1 MACPQVETGSEFLA
15 RTLAHLDCQAQ
26 TIGSFGFQSL
36 AAPGSLAG
44 VVLSALLALFVAL
57 YAIRLLFGPGDEPRD
72 LVGAGLKVGIAL
84 TIAVSWPAWRT
95 VAYDTVLYGPAE
107 VAAAIMPTT
116 LPDPRDEFAQR
127 LQTLDT
133 GFALLTMAGTGRDTG
148 NETSTRAT
156 ANFASVAMSDQ
167 AGFAWGRTL
176 FLATT
181 IGSLAALR
189 IVGGLLLALAPLF
202 AGLLLFDL
210 TRGIFAG
217 WLRGLA
223 LVALGSLGMTVLL
236 SVQLAVTEPWLAD
249 ALQRRAIN
257 QVTPTAPTEMLALSL
272 AFAIAASALL
282 FVLGKVAFQQ
292 AVTAGRPV
300 LARIAAE
307 RRVGEP
313 VQLAQ
318 ASPAL
323 LPVHSRA
330 VAISES
336 VEASVRRESSRETI
350 DRARVIGGLATPVA
364 QGAVVR
370 PGGPDER
377 LGSGYRRAAGRS
389 ARSQRTRDDR
399 R

>member
-1 MACPQVETGSEFLA
+1 MACPQVVTGTEFLT

-36 AAPGSLAG
+36 AERSSLAG
-44 VVLSALLALFVAL
+44 TALSALLALFIAL
-57 YAIRLLFGPGDEPRD
+57 YAIRMLFGSGDEPRD
-72 LVGAGLKVGIAL
+72 VMNAVLKVGIVL
-84 TIAVSWPAWRT
+84 TMAVSWPAWRA

-107 VAAAIMPTT
+107 VAAAIMPST

-127 LQTLDT
+127 LQNLDT
-133 GFALLTMAGTGRDTG
+133 GFAVLTMAGTARDTG
-148 NETSTRAT
+148 RAIDT
-156 ANFASVAMSDQ
+156 MPANNSASVAMADET
-167 AGFAWGRTL
+167 GFGWARSL

-189 IVGGLLLALAPLF
+189 IAGGLLLALAPLF
-202 AGLLLFDL
+202 AGLLLFDF

-249 ALQRRAIN
+249 ALERRASGYM
-257 QVTPTAPTEMLALSL
+257 TPTAPTEMLALTL
-272 AFAIAASALL
+272 AFAIATAGVL

-292 AVTAGRPV
+292 AMSAGRPA
-300 LARIAAE
+300 LARIVAE
-307 RRVGEP
+307 RAAP
-313 VQLAQ
+313 AAAQ
-318 ASPAL
+318 AVQANPVL

-330 VAISES
+330 VAVSES
-336 VEASVRRESSRETI
+336 VAASVRRETVTA
-350 DRARVIGGLATPVA
+350 DRARSIGALAASSVTGQAGRAAPSE
-364 QGAVVR
+364 
-370 PGGPDER
+370 P
-377 LGSGYRRAAGRS
+377 LGSGPRRTSHRDH
-389 ARSQRTRDDR
+389 RSQRTRDER